1 MVVRVTFHKN
11 KLDDVILL
19 YNSHQ
24 IFLTDLRREMRR
36 GRERERDGSRE
47 SNRETETE
55 R

>member
-11 KLDDVILL
+11 KLDDVILWD
-19 YNSHQ
+19 NPHQ

-47 SNRETETE
+47 SNRETETD